1 MSSSSSYASSSVSH
15 ESSDSESDKSES
27 QIQSLDKYIQKRET
41 HKSYLANR
49 DLETMFPKEPE
60 IVNAPIPLLKINK
73 KGQFEICDEG
83 VKFLRQI
90 KRKVCVVTMFGP
102 IQTGRSTLLNLLIN
116 KTGKG
121 FEVGKSEFSCTKGL
135 WVWGNSF
142 LANETNVIFIDIEGV
157 QNPNNEAKFEVQLT
171 ALAFLL
177 SSILIYNTKGA
188 IDERSFK
195 HISVMNDLSNVFTT
209 SAVRYI

>member
-73 KGQFEICDEG
+73 KAQFEICDEG